1 MGSGAWRAAVPGVS
15 ESDVTEHSTAA
26 AIAKALCGRQGH
38 HNFLTGT
45 EEPDGLQ
52 CTGLQSVRQAHAF
65 KSFRCNIP

>member
-1 MGSGAWRAAVPGVS
+1 MGSGAWRAAIPGVS

-26 AIAKALCGRQGH
+26 VIAKALCGRQGR

-52 CTGLQSVRQAHAF
+52 STALQRVRQARAL